1 MVNLMGRSF
10 VPPRGI
16 VEISLVASLAFGF
29 YRVAGYLPSFRLSG
43 VKMPEAGLLVIK
55 ERSGA
60 DRGNA
65 EILERRNG

>member
-1 MVNLMGRSF
+1 MIDLMGRSL

-29 YRVAGYLPSFRLSG
+29 YRVAGNVPSFRRG
-43 VKMPEAGLLVIK
+43 AVKMPETGLPGK
-55 ERSGA
+55 RRFGA